1 MELMHR
7 NSKHKHPSMLNE
19 ECKTIIMAFSG
30 PKKKKKICKVCA
42 PQMCS
47 KNNCVLDE
55 EAFNSKITGS
65 SLVTKTQ
72 E

>member
-1 MELMHR
+1 
-7 NSKHKHPSMLNE
+7 
-19 ECKTIIMAFSG
+19 
-30 PKKKKKICKVCA
+30 
-42 PQMCS
+42 MCS